1 MNQMQ
6 RKSLFAALAMA
17 GVMLLTGATT
27 GAASRVHSVS
37 VPDGRD
43 AQTLNVSRVAA
54 NEITALLSR
63 NQFSKETAGLLVQ
76 MVLSHDGT
84 AFAGK
89 RRSSGGWCWNED
101 GTFYG
106 SLPCPKEI
114 ANRDRTSAGKSKAAI
129 QPGAHPLVLA
139 KGRVSRAVATDID
152 ALLDGRRLSKETAGI
167 FILVVLNGRGEN
179 FPGYHKGGGWC
190 WNDDGSFKG
199 SLPCPK

>member
-1 MNQMQ
+1 MPCM
-6 RKSLFAALAMA
+6 RKKSLFATLAMA
-17 GVMLLTGATT
+17 GVMLLASATT
-27 GAASRVHSVS
+27 GTAGRAHSGVLA
-37 VPDGRD
+37 DGRD
-43 AQTLNVSRVAA
+43 QQTLQVSKASA
-54 NEITALLSR
+54 NEIDALLGKR
-63 NQFSKETAGLLVQ
+63 QFSKETAGLMVQ

-101 GTFYG
+101 GSFYG

-114 ANRDRTSAGKSKAAI
+114 ANRDRTGAGKAKAVI

-139 KGRVSRAVATDID
+139 KGKVSRAVATDID
-152 ALLDGRRLSKETAGI
+152 ALLSGRRFSKETAGL
-167 FILVVLNGRGEN
+167 FILVVLNGQGGK